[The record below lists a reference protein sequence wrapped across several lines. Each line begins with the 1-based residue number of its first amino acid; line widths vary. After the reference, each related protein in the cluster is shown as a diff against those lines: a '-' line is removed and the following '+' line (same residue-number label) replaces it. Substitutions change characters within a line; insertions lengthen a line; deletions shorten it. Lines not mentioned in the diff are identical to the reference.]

1 MGRLWRDAAYRWTDV
16 SPFGIVS
23 IRGSRRVAF
32 DVARDRGILA
42 SLARKQFGVSAILP
56 DSYGMKAEE
65 LADLMNA
72 WRTAALEPG
81 GRP

>member
-1 MGRLWRDAAYRWTDV
+1 VT
-16 SPFGIVS
+16 
-23 IRGSRRVAF
+23 
-32 DVARDRGILA
+32 RDRGILA
-42 SLARKQFGVSAILP
+42 SFARKQFGASAILP
-56 DSYGMKAEE
+56 DCYGMKAAE

>member
-1 MGRLWRDAAYRWTDV
+1 MARCRLPLDRL
-16 SPFGIVS
+16 SPFGVIS
-23 IRGSRRVAF
+23 IRGNSRVAF
-32 DVARDRGILA
+32 DVTRDRGILA
-42 SLARKQFGVSAILP
+42 SFARKQFGASAILP
-56 DSYGMKAEE
+56 DCYGMKAAE